1 MANKFESQREEDIW
15 LNTIFAYLQG
25 SQSISNAINA
35 GDGVL
40 AGLRERMPV
49 ERTPYGKKFPRY
61 NVETVVEQ
69 TKANDMGVG

>member
-15 LNTIFAYLQG
+15 LNVVFAYFQG
-25 SQSISNAINA
+25 SQSVSNAIVA
-35 GDGVL
+35 GDNVL

-49 ERTPYGKKFPRY
+49 ERMPYGKKFPRY

-69 TKANDMGVG
+69 PKVNDMGVG